1 MAEKI
6 VRDDA
11 AWREQLT
18 STQFHVTREK
28 GTEPAFAGEYHDHKS
43 DGLYVCVCC
52 GAELFDSGAKYDSGS
67 GWPSFTAPVDDGG
80 VHTET
85 DAGHGMRRTEV
96 MCSRCDAHLGHV
108 FFQLAADIVALTAL
122 LALTGGAWN
131 PLMPI
136 LFVHM
141 GLGALLLEGRLSFFL
156 FVLLLGCIGFNQVY
170 AQIAPGLEAN
180 LLPAY
185 LLFPAQF
192 IVAGVF
198 WILTAWLSRT
208 LMALQAHYSFLSERK
223 TRIDRLRAVGALAAG
238 LSHEFATPLNTAKLK
253 LERLARTNDLKND
266 SDWATASEALE
277 RCEEILRRMS
287 GSQLE
292 PEGLKL
298 EAVDVAMIV
307 ERMCDSASEA
317 DRAPGTSKIRFTDNG
332 RNHRRALLP
341 AVAFSHAILNLL
353 DNARES
359 THGTGQIDV
368 DVSSR
373 GGRIQVRIMDRGPGW
388 PDVVRKH
395 FGEPFITTK
404 PDGVGLGLYY
414 VHNLT
419 EAVGAEFTL
428 EDREQGGAVARI
440 SLPALSPVG
449 EITLS

>member
-1 MAEKI
+1 MLEPLRSLFEPPISTDPSQIKARLAWV
-6 VRDDA
+6 VRLRWVA
-11 AWREQLT
+11 LGTSVLSIIPALRFEVLQRQL
-18 STQFHVTREK
+18 
-28 GTEPAFAGEYHDHKS
+28 
-43 DGLYVCVCC
+43 L
-52 GAELFDSGAKYDSGS
+52 
-67 GWPSFTAPVDDGG
+67 PSFIAVITAL
-80 VHTET
+80 TLFNLLSW
-85 DAGHGMRRTEV
+85 AALRRQSE
-96 MCSRCDAHLGHV
+96 SHLVHV
-108 FFQLAADIVALTAL
+108 FFQLATDIIALTAL
-122 LALTGGAWN
+122 LALSGGAWN
-131 PLMPI
+131 PFMPI
-136 LFVHM
+136 LFIHM
-141 GLGALLLEGRLSFFL
+141 GLGALLLEGRLSFLL

-170 AQIAPGLEAN
+170 AQIPPGLESS

-185 LLFPAQF
+185 MLFPAQY
-192 IVAGVF
+192 IVAGAF
-198 WILTAWLSRT
+198 WIQTAWLSRT
-208 LMALQAHYSFLSERK
+208 LMALQAHFAFLSERK

-253 LERLARTNDLKND
+253 LARLARTNDLKDD
-266 SDWATASEALE
+266 SDWETASDALE

-298 EAVDVAMIV
+298 EAVDVGRIV
-307 ERMCDSASEA
+307 ERMCDSASEEGQGSG
-317 DRAPGTSKIRFTDNG
+317 DSKIQFSDSG
-332 RNHRRALLP
+332 RIHRRALLP

-359 THGTGQIDV
+359 TRGEGQIDV

-373 GGRIQVRIMDRGPGW
+373 SGRIQVLIMDRGPGW

-419 EAVGAEFTL
+419 EAIGAEFTL
-428 EDREQGGAVARI
+428 EDRDQGGAVARI

-449 EITLS
+449 ETTLS